1 MKLAL
6 LNILDIHKTI
16 NKKFHKVVKKRSM
29 QTQYVF
35 EGVELWL
42 RWDDFPSA
50 PRVLKTIRDYGVPV
64 ADPGPLII
72 PERNSELIHS
82 PALFLLLLLV
92 LLLWNS
98 FQSIIA
104 SQNLFLGILP

>member
-1 MKLAL
+1 MKLSSRIEENSHRIMKLAL

-42 RWDDFPSA
+42 R
-50 PRVLKTIRDYGVPV
+50 
-64 ADPGPLII
+64 
-72 PERNSELIHS
+72 
-82 PALFLLLLLV
+82 
-92 LLLWNS
+92 
-98 FQSIIA
+98 
-104 SQNLFLGILP
+104 

>member
-1 MKLAL
+1 M
-6 LNILDIHKTI
+6 
-16 NKKFHKVVKKRSM
+16 
-29 QTQYVF
+29 
-35 EGVELWL
+35 
-42 RWDDFPSA
+42 
-50 PRVLKTIRDYGVPV
+50 